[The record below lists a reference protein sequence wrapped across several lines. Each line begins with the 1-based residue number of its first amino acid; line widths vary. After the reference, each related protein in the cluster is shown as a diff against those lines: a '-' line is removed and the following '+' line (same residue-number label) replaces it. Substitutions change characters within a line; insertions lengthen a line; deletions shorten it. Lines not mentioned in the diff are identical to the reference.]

1 MIPEYEIPVAGVD
14 ARNNTSFPLYSAL
27 AFLRPLGLQST
38 MEHEINCDLMV
49 TLGKEQDALVDV
61 DMYISRGRVTFS
73 PKFLSAQ

>member
-38 MEHEINCDLMV
+38 MVNCDLMV
-49 TLGKEQDALVDV
+49 TWGKEQDALVDV